1 MFEAA
6 DAARVRAARRPGAKP
21 YAGAFAGEWTLRN
34 PRNAR
39 EPGSETVPRETLRWS
54 DWANALNGQRLVS
67 WVREEVFPFHAGIA
81 AEGVT
86 DFMADAR
93 LVIDEPTVLSQ
104 VVSHVNDLHLEQVD
118 ADTKGDLFE
127 HVLGQIRQAGELGQF
142 RTPRHVIRALVQ
154 LVDPRLGE
162 TVHDPAAGTAGFL
175 VGAYDH
181 IRLANSSDA
190 GIEEIE
196 ADGKTVRRGLGD
208 TLSRA
213 AVRQLHEATFFGND
227 VDPRMVRLATMNL
240 TLRGLDRVRILR
252 RDALTRSLDR
262 TAKAELGLPVQGFD
276 VVLANPPFSGRLDP
290 DRIVEDVKV
299 GRTRQTELLFLQ
311 YLLNH
316 LKDGGRCGVVVPE
329 GVLFGSTGAHRELR
343 RKLVENNRVEAV
355 LSLPG
360 GVFNPYSGVK
370 TSVLVFRKGGATGRV
385 MFLHADN
392 DGFKLDANHDTP
404 IDDDDLP
411 GLGLRVP
418 RPRGA
423 MGRLERA
430 RSRDGLVR
438 ELVVRRCGHD
448 PRRRLQ
454 PERRAVSAAEPD
466 DSGPSRPAGDP
477 RRMKAIENEILG
489 EIDDLAAAVREAV
502 DGDDPAELVP
512 LGEAMRRW
520 IAGGTPR
527 PRRSRRGAASDCWAS
542 RRRPQYRRPESRQPG
557 NYPASAMGR
566 ARRFAS
572 TRVTCSTPSSDPVL
586 EQGRPHR
593 SSPVQVLDRIGP
605 VAPAARRRSRFSG
618 VYLLRRRETVA
629 FVMSSVTGHGCPVQD
644 MKSTLM
650 SMPVPLPPLD
660 EQRRIVDILN
670 RTARI
675 ETLRA
680 RSAERLREFVP
691 ALFVKMFG
699 DPVEN
704 PMGWRTEPL
713 GGVILNGPQNGLY
726 RPKSA
731 YGSGTPILRI
741 DGFYEGRVTDPAR
754 WQRVRLDRATV
765 KKFALRKDDI
775 VINRVNSRP
784 FLGKSAI
791 IPDIEEPT
799 VFESNMMRI
808 GLDPSQILPKFL
820 ISMLQIGSIK
830 NQLCVNAKEAINQSS
845 INQPDVLQLLVVAP
859 PLALQR
865 RYAEIVEVAR
875 AVARVRESSARTAA
889 ALMASLVFKLLGERW
904 ISGTHRA

>member
-1 MFEAA
+1 MPLTPELRRAIDRIRDYLFAGGYPDPAQNAEQLSFLIYFYMFEAA

-21 YAGAFAGEWTLRN
+21 YGGAFVGEWTLRN

-213 AVRQLHEATFFGND
+213 AVRQLHEATLLRQRRGPAD
-227 VDPRMVRLATMNL
+227 GPARHHEPDPAGAGQGAYPSTG
-240 TLRGLDRVRILR
+240 TP
-252 RDALTRSLDR
+252 LTRSLDR

-311 YLLNH
+311 YMLNH
-316 LKDGGRCGVVVPE
+316 LKNGGRCGVVVPE

-370 TSVLVFRKGGATGRV
+370 TSVLVFRKGGATGPGDVPPRRQRR
-385 MFLHADN
+385 LQARRQPRHADRRRRPS
-392 DGFKLDANHDTP
+392 GP
-404 IDDDDLP
+404 
-411 GLGLRVP
+411 GLRVP

-423 MGRLERA
+423 MDGVWSEPRT
-430 RSRDGLVR
+430 RDGLVR
-438 ELVVRRCGHD
+438 ELVVRGNADTIRD
-448 PRRRLQ
+448 ADFNL
-454 PERRAVSAAEPD
+454 SAGRYRPQ
-466 DSGPSRPAGDP
+466 SRTTGGPSRPAGDP
-477 RRMKAIENEILG
+477 RRIEG
-489 EIDDLAAAVREAV
+489 HRER
-502 DGDDPAELVP
+502 DTSGRSTTWPQRCERRSTHDPAAGAPGRSCVT
-512 LGEAMRRW
+512 W
-520 IAGGTPR
+520 IAGGFGPTTPM
-527 PRRSRRGAASDCWAS
+527 P
-542 RRRPQYRRPESRQPG
+542 
-557 NYPASAMGR
+557 
-566 ARRFAS
+566 
-572 TRVTCSTPSSDPVL
+572 TRLP
-586 EQGRPHR
+586 
-593 SSPVQVLDRIGP
+593 
-605 VAPAARRRSRFSG
+605 
-618 VYLLRRRETVA
+618 LL
-629 FVMSSVTGHGCPVQD
+629 G
-644 MKSTLM
+644 
-650 SMPVPLPPLD
+650 
-660 EQRRIVDILN
+660 
-670 RTARI
+670 
-675 ETLRA
+675 
-680 RSAERLREFVP
+680 
-691 ALFVKMFG
+691 
-699 DPVEN
+699 VEN
-704 PMGWRTEPL
+704 VGPDT
-713 GGVILNGPQNGLY
+713 GVP
-726 RPKSA
+726 
-731 YGSGTPILRI
+731 
-741 DGFYEGRVTDPAR
+741 
-754 WQRVRLDRATV
+754 
-765 KKFALRKDDI
+765 
-775 VINRVNSRP
+775 
-784 FLGKSAI
+784 
-791 IPDIEEPT
+791 
-799 VFESNMMRI
+799 
-808 GLDPSQILPKFL
+808 
-820 ISMLQIGSIK
+820 
-830 NQLCVNAKEAINQSS
+830 
-845 INQPDVLQLLVVAP
+845 
-859 PLALQR
+859 
-865 RYAEIVEVAR
+865 
-875 AVARVRESSARTAA
+875 
-889 ALMASLVFKLLGERW
+889 
-904 ISGTHRA
+904 